1 MDNHRFAEHFRN
13 LDIAEPY
20 RLIRFPAESEK
31 RRQVA
36 GMARMLRP
44 FWVVMRERVR
54 EMVIGIPR
62 AAFARMDMEAENRR
76 AFRRLLGKAAHPRR
90 EKHAFL
96 QPKKFD
102 SAANARKGFTAI
114 EFRKSARSSRK
125 DPCGPSVCCRINH
138 SVPSRHFPYSLCC
151 KVFIFDTIY
160 ALLSTS
166 DYGIIS
172 LSGKQEVAVLIRII
186 YGKKGTGKS
195 RRLISLANE
204 AHEKNEENAVFIDN
218 DGDRMYMLNRNIR
231 FINAGEFRIDGPKMF
246 TGFLSGIADQDY
258 DLQAIYINSFMKI
271 VKHPLENLE
280 EMFAFLRDFSE
291 KQHVDLIISISGEGE
306 LPAYL
311 APLALE

>member
-1 MDNHRFAEHFRN
+1 M
-13 LDIAEPY
+13 
-20 RLIRFPAESEK
+20 
-31 RRQVA
+31 
-36 GMARMLRP
+36 
-44 FWVVMRERVR
+44 
-54 EMVIGIPR
+54 
-62 AAFARMDMEAENRR
+62 
-76 AFRRLLGKAAHPRR
+76 
-90 EKHAFL
+90 
-96 QPKKFD
+96 
-102 SAANARKGFTAI
+102 
-114 EFRKSARSSRK
+114 
-125 DPCGPSVCCRINH
+125 
-138 SVPSRHFPYSLCC
+138 
-151 KVFIFDTIY
+151 
-160 ALLSTS
+160 
-166 DYGIIS
+166 
-172 LSGKQEVAVLIRII
+172 LIRII

-246 TGFLSGIADQDY
+246 TGFLSGIAAQDY